1 MKLILGENMY
11 SKIFIATLASLTMV
25 ACTINNEGPKVETK
39 SNTPM
44 DKVTA
49 NGATVYK
56 ASCTKCHST
65 TVHTRPKRTIKSL
78 DSLKKRVAKCN
89 INVGTNLTDKEVEAI
104 SAYLNTTY
112 YKF

>member
-1 MKLILGENMY
+1 MY
-11 SKIFIATLASLTMV
+11 SKMLIAALASLTMV
-25 ACTINNEGPKVETK
+25 ACTTNNEGAKVETK
-39 SNTPM
+39 SNTTM
-44 DKVTA
+44 DKVVVNA
-49 NGATVYK
+49 AAVYK

-78 DSLKKRVAKCN
+78 NSLKKRVAKCN

-104 SAYLNTTY
+104 STYLNTTY